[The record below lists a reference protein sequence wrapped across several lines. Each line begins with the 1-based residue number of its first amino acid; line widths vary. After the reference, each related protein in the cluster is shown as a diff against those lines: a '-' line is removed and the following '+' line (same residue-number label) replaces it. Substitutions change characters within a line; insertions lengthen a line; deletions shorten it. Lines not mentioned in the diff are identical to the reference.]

1 LKKQV
6 YKVVGV
12 MSGTSLDGID
22 LVCVHFTLGVPW
34 KFSIEASETIAYETD
49 WRYQLGGL
57 HAESDEVVRDV
68 NNRYTAHLGN
78 VIKEFIAKHQ
88 LKGIDAVCSHGHT
101 VFHQPERGITFQ
113 LGNLKKLAERVQLT
127 VVCDFRTQDVAHG
140 GQGAPLVPI
149 GDQLL
154 FGNYDACL
162 NLGGFANASLT
173 DQGVLVAYDL
183 CAVNTVLN
191 FLAQKKGLEYDFGGA
206 LAQKGKRIDS
216 LFETLESLDFYTQTP
231 PKSLGIEWVHT
242 VLFPILNKYDSHPV
256 EDLLYTYSLHIGKQ
270 IGLCFGSGQQVLA
283 SGGGVKNDFL
293 MHQIQKHTPAKI
305 CIPDLEIIDFKE
317 ALIFGLL
324 GVLRL
329 REENNCLASVT
340 GAPRDH
346 SSGMIFQP

>member
-1 LKKQV
+1 
-6 YKVVGV
+6 

-34 KFSIEASETIAYETD
+34 KFSIEASETIAYATD

-57 HAESDEVVRDV
+57 HAESVEVVRDV

-127 VVCDFRTQDVAHG
+127 VVCDFRTQDVARG

-162 NLGGFANASLT
+162 NLGGFANASFT
-173 DQGVLVAYDL
+173 DQGILVAYDL

-191 FLAQKKGLEYDFGGA
+191 F
-206 LAQKGKRIDS
+206 
-216 LFETLESLDFYTQTP
+216 
-231 PKSLGIEWVHT
+231 
-242 VLFPILNKYDSHPV
+242 
-256 EDLLYTYSLHIGKQ
+256 
-270 IGLCFGSGQQVLA
+270 
-283 SGGGVKNDFL
+283 
-293 MHQIQKHTPAKI
+293 
-305 CIPDLEIIDFKE
+305 
-317 ALIFGLL
+317 
-324 GVLRL
+324 
-329 REENNCLASVT
+329 
-340 GAPRDH
+340 
-346 SSGMIFQP
+346 